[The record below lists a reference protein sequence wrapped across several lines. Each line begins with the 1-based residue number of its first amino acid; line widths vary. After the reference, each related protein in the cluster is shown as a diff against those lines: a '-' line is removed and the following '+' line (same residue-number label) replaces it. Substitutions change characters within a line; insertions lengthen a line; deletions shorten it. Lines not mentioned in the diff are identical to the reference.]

1 MLIAILCTSTSATAY
16 DFEVDGIAYTI
27 TSLTD
32 LTVCGDHLTKKD
44 TTKINIPENV
54 EYKSK
59 KLTVTSLNKGAFT
72 NNNTLSEVILPNTI
86 TSIGDEAFYNCIN
99 LKNINLNSN
108 LKSIGDKAF
117 YNCINL
123 RNINFNSNLKSI
135 GIEAFAKSGL
145 ISIEIPTSIS
155 FLGDGAFKMTRI
167 KKISLPDNIRK
178 IPNYCFQECRQLQYV
193 MSSSSLSRIE
203 SHAFENCILLK
214 HISLPELSYIGEYAF
229 SGCAKLE
236 EFTLSAYK
244 LEPSILWNC
253 PRLTKLTIGS
263 HTSEL
268 PHKKRYWV
276 YGEGLTEETLGYCF
290 EHSMEHCNSWCKGY
304 AHLTGIKRFII
315 EDSDKPFSI
324 KTFVRGHLNEA
335 GAEMAPFSN
344 LNLNYYYV
352 GRPLKDITKWTDYYG
367 NERTTDTRQGTG
379 KIKKLEIGGY
389 CTEVPYFYQAMDT
402 LKLGA
407 KINRFELENLYKK
420 DIVKIECLA
429 TTPPKCTGSTTSDFP
444 TNVYTDAILYVPY
457 GSKEAYAKAEVW
469 KNFWNIYELEN
480 NDSGVTTI
488 KSDQGDSKYCVY
500 SLTGI
505 LIGKSYSMEDV
516 HNLPKGIYIL
526 INGSKRFKIKI

>member
-16 DFEVDGIAYTI
+16 DFEIDGIAYTI

-32 LTVCGDHLTKKD
+32 LTVCVDHLTKD
-44 TTKINIPENV
+44 TSKINIPENV

-59 KLTVTSLNKGAFT
+59 KLTVTSLNKGAFK
-72 NNNTLSEVILPNTI
+72 NNSTLSEVILPNTI
-86 TSIGDEAFYNCIN
+86 TSIGDEAFYNCKY
-99 LKNINLNSN
+99 LRNINLNSN
-108 LKSIGDKAF
+108 LKSIGDGTF
-117 YNCINL
+117 YNCKNLKNINL
-123 RNINFNSNLKSI
+123 NSNLESI
-135 GIEAFAKSGL
+135 GNEAFAQSGL

-167 KKISLPDNIRK
+167 KKISLPDNISK
-178 IPNYCFQECRQLQYV
+178 IPNYCFQECSQLQYV
-193 MSSSSLSRIE
+193 FPSSTLSRIE

-236 EFTLSAYK
+236 EFTLSTYK

-263 HTSEL
+263 RTSEL
-268 PHKKRYWV
+268 PYKERY
-276 YGEGLTEETLGYCF
+276 YTNTITEETLGYYF
-290 EHSMEHCNSWCKGY
+290 EHSIVHCNSWCKGY
-304 AHLTGIKRFII
+304 DHLTGIKRFII

-324 KTFVRGHLNEA
+324 KSFVREHLGQA
-335 GAEMAPFSN
+335 GAERAPFSN
-344 LNLNYYYV
+344 LDLNYYYV
-352 GRPLKDITKWTDYYG
+352 GRPLKDITKWKDYYG
-367 NERTTDTRQGTG
+367 YEHKTSTEQGTG

-407 KINRFELENLYKK
+407 KINRFELGNLYKK

-429 TTPPKCTGSTTSDFP
+429 TTPPECTGYPTSDFP
-444 TNVYTDAILYVPY
+444 TYVYTDAILYVPY

-516 HNLPKGIYIL
+516 YNLPKGIYIL
-526 INGSKRFKIKI
+526 INGSKRFKIKV

>member
-32 LTVCGDHLTKKD
+32 LTVCVDHLTKKD
-44 TTKINIPENV
+44 TSKINIPENV

-59 KLTVTSLNKGAFT
+59 KLTVTSLNKGAFK

-86 TSIGDEAFYNCIN
+86 TSIGDEAFYNCIK
-99 LKNINLNSN
+99 LRNINLNSN
-108 LKSIGDKAF
+108 LKSIGK
-117 YNCINL
+117 
-123 RNINFNSNLKSI
+123 
-135 GIEAFAKSGL
+135 EAFAKSGL

-193 MSSSSLSRIE
+193 LPSSSLRRIG

-236 EFTLSAYK
+236 EFTLSAYE

-263 HTSEL
+263 FTRGLPYKERDWEDRHTI
-268 PHKKRYWV
+268 
-276 YGEGLTEETLGYCF
+276 TEETLGYCY
-290 EHSMEHCNSWCKGY
+290 HYNQKNSMWCRGY
-304 AHLTGIKRFII
+304 DHLTGIKRFII
-315 EDSDKPFSI
+315 EDSDEPFSI
-324 KTFVRGHLNEA
+324 KGFVLHYYGT
-335 GAEMAPFSN
+335 GAMAPFSDR
-344 LNLNYYYV
+344 NLNYYYV
-352 GRPLKDITKWTDYYG
+352 GRPLKDITKWTDYRG
-367 NERTTDTRQGTG
+367 NERETTTEQGTG

-407 KINRFELENLYKK
+407 KIKRFELENLYKF

-429 TTPPKCTGSTTSDFP
+429 TTPPECTGYSTSDFP

-526 INGSKRFKIKI
+526 INGSKRFKIKV

>member
-32 LTVCGDHLTKKD
+32 LTVCVDHLTKKD

-59 KLTVTSLNKGAFT
+59 KLTVTSLNKGAFK

-86 TSIGDEAFYNCIN
+86 TSIGDEAFYNCIK
-99 LKNINLNSN
+99 LRNINLNSN
-108 LKSIGDKAF
+108 LKSIGK
-117 YNCINL
+117 
-123 RNINFNSNLKSI
+123 
-135 GIEAFAKSGL
+135 EAFAKSGL

-193 MSSSSLSRIE
+193 MPSSSLSRIG

-214 HISLPELSYIGEYAF
+214 HISLPKLSYIGEKAF

-236 EFTLSAYK
+236 EFTLSAYE

-263 HTSEL
+263 YTWGL
-268 PHKKRYWV
+268 PYKERDWGDYRTI
-276 YGEGLTEETLGYCF
+276 TEETLGYCY
-290 EHSMEHCNSWCKGY
+290 EQDNKNSMLCKGY
-304 AHLTGIKRFII
+304 EHLTGIKRFII

-324 KTFVRGHLNEA
+324 KGFVLNYYGT
-335 GAEMAPFSN
+335 GAMAPFSDR
-344 LNLNYYYV
+344 NLNYYYV
-352 GRPLKDITKWTDYYG
+352 GRPLKDITKWTDYRG
-367 NERTTDTRQGTG
+367 NERETTTKQGTG

-407 KINRFELENLYKK
+407 KINRFELGNLYKK

-429 TTPPKCTGSTTSDFP
+429 TTPPKCTGYTTSDFP

-480 NDSGVTTI
+480 NESGVTTI

>member
-32 LTVCGDHLTKKD
+32 LTVCVDHLTKKD

-214 HISLPELSYIGEYAF
+214 HISLPILAYIGEYAF
-229 SGCAKLE
+229 SGCTKLE
-236 EFTLSAYK
+236 EFTLSAFK

-263 HTSEL
+263 HTMGL
-268 PHKKRYWV
+268 PYKERDW
-276 YGEGLTEETLGYCF
+276 GDRRTITAETLGYCYKLDTRDQRLC
-290 EHSMEHCNSWCKGY
+290 EGY

-315 EDSDKPFSI
+315 EDSDEPFSI
-324 KTFVRGHLNEA
+324 KNFFVNTFGYQSR
-335 GAEMAPFSN
+335 APFSD

-367 NERTTDTRQGTG
+367 DEHKTTTEQGTG

-407 KINRFELENLYKK
+407 KIKRFELENLYKF

-429 TTPPKCTGSTTSDFP
+429 TTPPECTGYSTSDFP

-480 NDSGVTTI
+480 NESGVTTI
-488 KSDQGDSKYCVY
+488 KSDQGNSKYCVY

-526 INGSKRFKIKI
+526 INGSKRFKIKV

>member
-32 LTVCGDHLTKKD
+32 LTVCVDHLTKKD

-263 HTSEL
+263 HTMGL
-268 PHKKRYWV
+268 PYKERDW
-276 YGEGLTEETLGYCF
+276 GDRRTITAETLGYCYKLDTRDQRLC
-290 EHSMEHCNSWCKGY
+290 EGY

-315 EDSDKPFSI
+315 EDSDEPFSI
-324 KTFVRGHLNEA
+324 KNFFVNTFGYQSR
-335 GAEMAPFSN
+335 APFSD

-367 NERTTDTRQGTG
+367 DEHKTTTEQGTG

-389 CTEVPYFYQAMDT
+389 CTEVPYFIKQW
-402 LKLGA
+402 
-407 KINRFELENLYKK
+407 
-420 DIVKIECLA
+420 
-429 TTPPKCTGSTTSDFP
+429 
-444 TNVYTDAILYVPY
+444 IL
-457 GSKEAYAKAEVW
+457 
-469 KNFWNIYELEN
+469 
-480 NDSGVTTI
+480 
-488 KSDQGDSKYCVY
+488 
-500 SLTGI
+500 
-505 LIGKSYSMEDV
+505 
-516 HNLPKGIYIL
+516 
-526 INGSKRFKIKI
+526 